1 MYDQPTS
8 YRSRRP
14 SFSSG
19 PAFGTAHS
27 QGGFAP
33 HNDFRRDGFSDRG
46 QFGEQYG
53 SGFSEVS
60 GQQGPPPL
68 PARMPYGPDPNDPPP
83 FPSASQ
89 SFPQSNGFSGSSY
102 PPPGIMNTSYSMGTR
117 EQHPSPPFEPSG
129 FEPTGG
135 PPPRAAA
142 AYPDSY
148 DNSPLSSDNYFP
160 PPMDDGPTFSARGRT
175 LSTGGGF
182 GPPALLPP
190 AQSMTPYS
198 SHSHHYSKRGRRASS
213 VGPGMGLTS
222 YAPDPYRR
230 PGGVNVKFRLKG
242 GYRQGIT
249 LSEATDSARL
259 SRSVSYSMHDLAPD
273 ARGRI
278 TLKVRWAGFR
288 SLTYEIPVSTEYDG
302 YVNQQ
307 SLARRVA
314 RAIVHFMTSNSIAL
328 SWDRVVLHRLE
339 EITPGIW
346 IPVLTTH

>member
-1 MYDQPTS
+1 MSMYDQPTS
-8 YRSRRP
+8 YRNRRP

-27 QGGFAP
+27 QGFAP
-33 HNDFRRDGFSDRG
+33 HNDFRRDGGFSDRG

-53 SGFSEVS
+53 NGFSE
-60 GQQGPPPL
+60 
-68 PARMPYGPDPNDPPP
+68 
-83 FPSASQ
+83 
-89 SFPQSNGFSGSSY
+89 SFPQSNGFGSSY

-129 FEPTGG
+129 FEPTGA

-148 DNSPLSSDNYFP
+148 DNSPLSDNYFP

-182 GPPALLPP
+182 GPPALLPSAP
-190 AQSMTPYS
+190 PMTPYS
-198 SHSHHYSKRGRRASS
+198 SHHYSKRGGRRASS
-213 VGPGMGLTS
+213 VGPGMGLAS
-222 YAPDPYRR
+222 YVPDPYRR

-249 LSEATDSARL
+249 LSDATDSARL

-302 YVNQQ
+302 YVNIQ
-307 SLARRVA
+307 SLARRIS
-314 RAIVHFMTSNSIAL
+314 RAIVHFMTSNAIAL

>member
-8 YRSRRP
+8 YRNRRP

-46 QFGEQYG
+46 QFGDPYA

-60 GQQGPPPL
+60 GEQGPPPL
-68 PARMPYGPDPNDPPP
+68 PPRMPPGPNFNDSPP
-83 FPSASQ
+83 FPSVSQ

-102 PPPGIMNTSYSMGTR
+102 PPPGIMNTSYSVGTR

-135 PPPRAAA
+135 PPRAAA

-148 DNSPLSSDNYFP
+148 DNSPLSDNYFP

-175 LSTGGGF
+175 LSTGGGGF
-182 GPPALLPP
+182 GPPALLPA

-198 SHSHHYSKRGRRASS
+198 SHSHQQHYSKRGRRASS
-213 VGPGMGLTS
+213 VGPGMGLAS

-249 LSEATDSARL
+249 LSEATESARL

-278 TLKVRWAGFR
+278 TLKVRVRIVASPFLAF
-288 SLTYEIPVSTEYDG
+288 SCADVG
-302 YVNQQ
+302 YRNSVGWFP
-307 SLARRVA
+307 LAHV
-314 RAIVHFMTSNSIAL
+314 
-328 SWDRVVLHRLE
+328 
-339 EITPGIW
+339 
-346 IPVLTTH
+346 

>member
-1 MYDQPTS
+1 
-8 YRSRRP
+8 
-14 SFSSG
+14 
-19 PAFGTAHS
+19 
-27 QGGFAP
+27 
-33 HNDFRRDGFSDRG
+33 
-46 QFGEQYG
+46 
-53 SGFSEVS
+53 
-60 GQQGPPPL
+60 
-68 PARMPYGPDPNDPPP
+68 
-83 FPSASQ
+83 
-89 SFPQSNGFSGSSY
+89 
-102 PPPGIMNTSYSMGTR
+102 MNTSYSVGT
-117 EQHPSPPFEPSG
+117 P
-129 FEPTGG
+129 
-135 PPPRAAA
+135 A

-148 DNSPLSSDNYFP
+148 DNSPLSDNYFP

-175 LSTGGGF
+175 LSTGGGGF
-182 GPPALLPP
+182 GPPALLPA

-198 SHSHHYSKRGRRASS
+198 SHSHQQHYSKRGRRASS
-213 VGPGMGLTS
+213 VGPGMGLAS

-249 LSEATDSARL
+249 LSEATESARL

-288 SLTYEIPVSTEYDG
+288 SLTYEIPVSTDYDG

-314 RAIVHFMTSNSIAL
+314 RAIVHFMTSNAIAL

>member
-1 MYDQPTS
+1 MSMYDQPTS
-8 YRSRRP
+8 YRNRRP

-46 QFGEQYG
+46 QFGDPYA
-53 SGFSEVS
+53 SGFSE
-60 GQQGPPPL
+60 
-68 PARMPYGPDPNDPPP
+68 
-83 FPSASQ
+83 

-102 PPPGIMNTSYSMGTR
+102 PPPGIMNTSYSVGTR

-135 PPPRAAA
+135 PPRAAA

-148 DNSPLSSDNYFP
+148 DNSPLSDNYFP

-175 LSTGGGF
+175 LSTGGGGF
-182 GPPALLPP
+182 GPPALLPA

-198 SHSHHYSKRGRRASS
+198 SHSHQQHYSKRGRRASS
-213 VGPGMGLTS
+213 VGPGMGLAS

-249 LSEATDSARL
+249 LSEATESARL

-314 RAIVHFMTSNSIAL
+314 RAIVHFMTSNAIAL